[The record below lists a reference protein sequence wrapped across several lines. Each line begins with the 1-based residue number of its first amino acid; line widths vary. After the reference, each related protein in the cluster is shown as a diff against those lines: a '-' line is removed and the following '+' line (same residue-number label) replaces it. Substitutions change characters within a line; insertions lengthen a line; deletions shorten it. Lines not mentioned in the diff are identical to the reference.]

1 MEWVADLKAKI
12 KAFIH
17 GHAQEL
23 GLGLGGKSQL
33 MDIFMKGQQ
42 GGHTSG
48 VADEDLHDRL

>member
-33 MDIFMKGQQ
+33 MNIFL
-42 GGHTSG
+42 S
-48 VADEDLHDRL
+48 A